1 MLYTWMM
8 TVKGVEETLKA
19 NANRFPNTAVNNFMI
34 IYVVLTKRFLVC
46 ANGLVVK
53 YSFAIFMN

>member
-1 MLYTWMM
+1 MM